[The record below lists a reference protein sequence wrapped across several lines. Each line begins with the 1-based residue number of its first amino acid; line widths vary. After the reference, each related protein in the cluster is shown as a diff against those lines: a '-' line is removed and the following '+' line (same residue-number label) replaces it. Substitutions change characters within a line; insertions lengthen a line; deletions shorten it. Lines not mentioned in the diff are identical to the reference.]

1 MTRPL
6 RATTRAAAPGT
17 PGAPSHE
24 DAAGLADLLDRAEIG
39 GLLDRYLL
47 DFDSRPDPPR
57 DDSFYRSL
65 FTEDLDLRFPVGG
78 HRGLAGLAQFQHA
91 AKRNWARTHH
101 ASTNH
106 VVELLGDRAEV
117 SAKLLVTH
125 VHPPLSGRAD
135 LRTGSRIEAEA
146 VRTADGWRLRALA
159 IHLVWSR
166 GDLPSGAG
174 RR

>member
-1 MTRPL
+1 MSPPL
-6 RATTRAAAPGT
+6 RSALRGT
-17 PGAPSHE
+17 PADE
-24 DAAGLADLLDRAEIG
+24 AAAGLADLLDRAEIG

-57 DDSFYRSL
+57 DDSWYGSL
-65 FTEDLDLRFPVGG
+65 FTADLDLRFPVGG
-78 HRGLAGLAQFQHA
+78 HRGLAGLAEFQHA
-91 AKRNWARTHH
+91 AKRNWDRTHH

-106 VVELLGDRAEV
+106 VVELRGDTAEV

-125 VHPPLSGRAD
+125 VHPPQSGRAD
-135 LRTGSRIEAEA
+135 LRTGSRIEAAA
-146 VRTADGWRLRALA
+146 VRTPDGWRLRALA

-166 GDLPSGAG
+166 GDLPPGAG